1 MTIKADHPAFMVC
14 VDIRQAQTDCDKAG
28 DSMEELDLM
37 QAAVRI
43 KAAQE
48 TLAKAAYNITLMTA
62 QGFKKKRKTGP
73 VFEPIPDYGDH
84 MTFESFRES
93 VENGHFVDYDGHG
106 DLATADQCSNI
117 TINPS
122 QLDDSSW
129 KPPAW
134 ATHVVWYNK

>member
-28 DSMEELDLM
+28 DYLEELDLM

-48 TLAKAAYNITLMTA
+48 TLAKAAYNITLMVK
-62 QGFKKKRKTGP
+62 QGYKKKRQPK
-73 VFEPIPDYGDH
+73 FEPIPNYGDH
-84 MTFESFRES
+84 MTFESFKES
-93 VENGHFVDYDGHG
+93 VESGCLMDDDGHG
-106 DLATADQCSNI
+106 DLATADGCSNI

-122 QLDDSSW
+122 QLDDDSW
-129 KPPAW
+129 KKPDW